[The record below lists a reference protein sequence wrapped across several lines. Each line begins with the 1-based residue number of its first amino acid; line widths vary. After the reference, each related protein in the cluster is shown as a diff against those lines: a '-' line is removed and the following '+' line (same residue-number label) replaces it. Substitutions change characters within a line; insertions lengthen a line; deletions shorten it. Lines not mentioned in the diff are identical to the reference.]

1 MDTDWN
7 APETHPADPRLFIAL
22 ALCDG
27 IGPSAFHRLLS
38 VFGSPEAVFGASGR
52 ELTEAWPR
60 MGAGSLIAIGRGP
73 DLPGVERQL
82 EESRRLGIGLVT
94 CRSPGY
100 PAPLL
105 DLPHPPPLLWMQ
117 GRWRERD
124 RRSLAVVGTRHPSPY
139 GAEAARRFGLQSAE
153 AGWTVVSGLARGIDT
168 FAHEAALEGGG
179 RTLAVLGS
187 GLDRLSPREN
197 EGLARRV
204 ADGLGCVIS
213 EFPLGVAPA
222 APNFPRR
229 NRIISA
235 LSRGTL
241 VVEAGNDSG
250 ALITARYALDQ
261 GREVFA
267 VPGAIMSPHTR
278 GTHGLI
284 KEGASLVESFKD
296 ILEVFSGLA
305 QAIPARRFGL
315 LEEDP
320 PGSPTAGEGGVTG
333 TPLPEDVSGLP
344 ITAGASRRRH
354 APAALRPLQ
363 LTVPFDL
370 PAARDIP
377 ARARPARPSLPAD
390 LKASHRLLLEI
401 LGEESSRAASRSVS
415 LESLHARMQD
425 LPRARG
431 LPSHRLLAELLQ
443 LELLGLVKRLPGA
456 VFRPAA

>member
-1 MDTDWN
+1 
-7 APETHPADPRLFIAL
+7 
-22 ALCDG
+22 
-27 IGPSAFHRLLS
+27 
-38 VFGSPEAVFGASGR
+38 
-52 ELTEAWPR
+52 
-60 MGAGSLIAIGRGP
+60 
-73 DLPGVERQL
+73 
-82 EESRRLGIGLVT
+82 
-94 CRSPGY
+94 
-100 PAPLL
+100 
-105 DLPHPPPLLWMQ
+105 MQ

-139 GAEAARRFGLQSAE
+139 GAGAARRFGQQSAE

-187 GLDRLSPREN
+187 GLDRLYPREN
-197 EGLARRV
+197 EGLARRI
-204 ADGLGCVIS
+204 ADGRGCVIS
-213 EFPLGVAPA
+213 EFPLGVDPA
-222 APNFPRR
+222 ASNFPRR

-267 VPGAIMSPHTR
+267 VPGAILSPHTR

-305 QAIPARRFGL
+305 QAVPARRFGL
-315 LEEDP
+315 AEDDI
-320 PGSPTAGEGGVTG
+320 PGPATAGEAGAPGATS
-333 TPLPEDVSGLP
+333 PEDASGLP
-344 ITAGASRRRH
+344 LAARSSRRKF
-354 APAALRPLQ
+354 ASAALRPLQ
-363 LTVPFDL
+363 LTVPFDI
-370 PAARDIP
+370 PAAKDVP
-377 ARARPARPSLPAD
+377 AGTRRPWPAD
-390 LKASHRLLLEI
+390 LKASHRLLLDI
-401 LGEESSRAASRSVS
+401 LGEESSRAASRSVT
-415 LESLHARMQD
+415 LESLHARMLD
-425 LPRARG
+425 LPRDQG